1 MICSSAIAKQASQI
15 NFYFEQF
22 YFKSV
27 LIFKIFEQAAS
38 PNIIKLTNI
47 KLNILTPNVVL
58 VVVVVWVE
66 IEQRVGAVKTI
77 IGYNRL

>member
-27 LIFKIFEQAAS
+27 LIFEQAAS